1 MKICFLADA
10 SSSHTIKWC
19 DFFKKRGYE
28 IHVISFNYGEIVGVT
43 VHTLGVDKKDI
54 NIDTSLKKVRYITKL
69 FEIKKLIKKISPD
82 ILHAHYASSYG
93 LIGSLLSFHPY
104 ILSVWG
110 SDVYLFPKKGKI
122 FEKILEFNLKKADV
136 IFSTSKDMAVEANKY
151 TKKEIVLTPFG
162 IDIEKFKPY
171 ILVKSDEKI
180 RICIIK
186 SLEMVYGIDLAIKA
200 FSELC
205 ERHNNLELIIGGD
218 GSQKEELIKLSN
230 DLGYGDKINFLGKLN
245 WREIVEV
252 YNSCHFGVFPSM
264 SESFGVSALEA
275 EACGIPVIVSNVGGF
290 PEVIDNNNSGFIFEK
305 GNVEE
310 LKKLMEKL
318 INSKQLRDSI
328 GRRGREFVLS
338 NYKEED
344 CFKEVIN
351 IYDEII
357 K

>member
-10 SSSHTIKWC
+10 GSSHTIKWC
-19 DFFKKRGYE
+19 DFFKKIGYE
-28 IHVISFNYGEIVGVT
+28 VHVISFNYGEIVGVK
-43 VHTLGVDKKDI
+43 VHTLGIDKKDI
-54 NIDTSLKKVRYITKL
+54 NVDTSLKKIRYITKL
-69 FEIKKLIKKISPD
+69 FEIKKIIKKISPD

-93 LIGSLLSFHPY
+93 LIGALTSFHPY

-122 FEKILEFNLKKADV
+122 FKKILEFNLKNADI
-136 IFSTSKDMAVEANKY
+136 IFSTSKHMAVETNKY
-151 TKKEIVLTPFG
+151 SKKSIVLTPFG
-162 IDIEKFKPY
+162 IDVQKFKPY
-171 ILVKSDEKI
+171 EVKKSDEKI

-186 SLEMVYGIDLAIKA
+186 SLEKVYGIDLAIKA

-205 ERHNNLELIIGGD
+205 ERYDDLELIIGGD
-218 GSQKEELIKLSN
+218 GTQKEALIKLA
-230 DLGYGDKINFLGKLN
+230 DELGHGEKINFLGKLN
-245 WREIVEV
+245 WKEIVDV

-275 EACGIPVIVSNVGGF
+275 QACGIPVIVSDVGGF
-290 PEVIDNNNSGFIFEK
+290 PEVVDNNNSGFIFEK
-305 GNVEE
+305 GNLDE

-318 INSKQLRDSI
+318 INSKQLRDSMGI
-328 GRRGREFVLS
+328 RGREFVLS